1 MKPDYYMVL
10 GVDRSASAAAIKKA
24 YRRLAMNYHPDRNP
38 GDALAEEKFKLVNE
52 AYETI
57 GNTDKRVDYDGAL
70 SRHAAESKRRETT
83 PPPQNDFYMP
93 DDEVLRDFYEG
104 FYFRKDVNKNRGK
117 RGRDLRQNLKVSF
130 RDAAL
135 GADAEIHIPVLGIC
149 TQCRGTGIR
158 AGAKMVSCPQCLG
171 SGQEKDRRGFPQLCA
186 NCKGS
191 GKIATAHCLG
201 CKGKGSAWS
210 ERPVSIRIPAG
221 VETGS
226 RLQVPGMGLQ
236 GKDGVSAGDFMIV
249 VHVEK
254 HPFFERDGLDIICV
268 VPVSV
273 YQAMLG
279 GYVVAP
285 ALEGTKKI
293 KISRGLKSG
302 SDVRLKGKGAV
313 SEKNNKHGDMVYRF
327 HIEMPKKISRLEKKL
342 LQQLAEQPVHDGYPL
357 MAGFRKKLQKHS

>member
-135 GADAEIHIPVLGIC
+135 GADAEIHIPFFGIC
-149 TQCRGTGIR
+149 LLCRGTGIR
-158 AGAKMVSCPQCLG
+158 AGAKMVICPQCRG
-171 SGQEKDRRGFPQLCA
+171 KRQEKDRRGFFQLCTK
-186 NCKGS
+186 CKGS

-201 CKGKGSAWS
+201 CKGKGTAWS
-210 ERPVSIRIPAG
+210 ERSVSIRIPAG

-236 GKDGVSAGDFMIV
+236 GKDGGSAGDFMIV

-254 HPFFERDGLDIICV
+254 HPFFERDGLDIICA
-268 VPVSV
+268 VPISV
-273 YQAMLG
+273 YLAMLG
-279 GYVVAP
+279 GSVSAP
-285 ALEGTKKI
+285 CLDGMKKI
-293 KISRGLKSG
+293 KLLRGLKSG
-302 SDVRLKGKGAV
+302 AEIRLKGKGAV

-327 HIEMPKKISRLEKKL
+327 HIEMPKKVTRVEKKL
-342 LQQLAEQPVHDGYPL
+342 LQQLAEEPVHNGYPL
-357 MAGFRKKLQKHS
+357 MAAFRKKLRQFA